1 MGSSDVGGRGILFP
15 RRGAAGRVNSALEF
29 RSSQPFMV
37 KKWGSPRT
45 LQIHVPAEIQAV
57 RELPAG
63 SRSLGCAEH
72 GICKNLGS
80 SGLLEAPVRADV
92 MVLSEDSFSWLCLFF
107 SMK

>member
-1 MGSSDVGGRGILFP
+1 MGSGDVGGRGILFP

-29 RSSQPFMV
+29 HSQPFMV
-37 KKWGSPRT
+37 KKWGSPWT

-80 SGLLEAPVRADV
+80 SGLLEAPMRAEV
-92 MVLSEDSFSWLCLFF
+92 MVLSEDSSSWLCLVFP
-107 SMK
+107 MK